1 MEASDTNTSEL
12 IQAQYE
18 TFTQIGASHVR
29 KNKPNQDYGAVESI
43 AVSPDSQIYVL
54 AVSDGHGSEKSFR
67 SDIGSKTAVNI
78 AIEELKNLFSKQ
90 PSFDQINSQTDIITR
105 RIIFEWKKFVKIHF
119 IENPVNNED
128 LEIKSDLDIQKIYG
142 ATLLVV
148 LITSEYV
155 LYLQIGDGNILAVDG
170 SGNYFEPFE
179 VDPLILGT
187 DTHSLCEKDAIKY
200 CQIRVVPHQQLPLFV
215 FITTDGLPNSFASDK
230 AFSSSV
236 ADIYRIIKK
245 HGLDLVKDEMK
256 GWLKDYTEQGSGDD
270 ITIAFYYLEQPLEE
284 EVYEFSED
292 DIIFEDTDEYS
303 HIKDKEVEES
313 LSLDNILSDQDL
325 KENTNILQN
334 NEDDDKGG
342 NRLVESE
349 IKDEEIHPEALFQ
362 KVEEEIDN
370 IVDESCNLLEQS
382 SLRKSKIFKDLFL
395 VRFNKV
401 NK

>member
-1 MEASDTNTSEL
+1 MEASDTKTREL
-12 IQAQYE
+12 LQAQCE
-18 TFTQIGASHVR
+18 NFTQIGASHVR
-29 KNKPNQDYGAVESI
+29 RNKPNQDYGAVESI
-43 AVSPDSQIYVL
+43 AVSLDNQIYVL

-67 SDIGSKTAVNI
+67 SDIGSKTAVNV

-105 RIIFEWKKFVKIHF
+105 RIIFEWKKLVKIHF

-128 LEIKSDLDIQKIYG
+128 IEIKSDLDIQRIYG
-142 ATLLVV
+142 ATLLIA

-187 DTHSLCEKDAIKY
+187 DTHSLCEEDAIEY
-200 CQIRVVPHQQLPLFV
+200 CQIRVVPHQYLPLFV

-230 AFSSSV
+230 DFSSSV
-236 ADIYRIIKK
+236 VDIYHTIKK
-245 HGLDLVKDEMK
+245 HGLEPVKDEMK

-284 EVYEFSED
+284 EFSGD
-292 DIIFEDTDEYS
+292 DVVFEGADEYS
-303 HIKDKEVEES
+303 YIKDKEVKES
-313 LSLDNILSDQDL
+313 LSLNTIFPGQDP

-334 NEDDDKGG
+334 NEDDDKGS
-342 NRLVESE
+342 NRVVESE
-349 IKDEEIHPEALFQ
+349 IKDEELLQ
-362 KVEEEIDN
+362 KAIEETDN
-370 IVDESCNLLEQS
+370 VVDESCNLPEQS
-382 SLRKSKIFKDLFL
+382 FLKKPKDLKDLKNIFS
-395 VRFNKV
+395 VQFNKL